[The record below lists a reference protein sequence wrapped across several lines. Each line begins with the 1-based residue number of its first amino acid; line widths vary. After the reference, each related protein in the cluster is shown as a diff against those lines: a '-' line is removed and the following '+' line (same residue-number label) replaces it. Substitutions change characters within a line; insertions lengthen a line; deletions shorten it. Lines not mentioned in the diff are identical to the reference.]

1 MLFNSRRYQSETVRE
16 GWSVG
21 APMQLRG
28 PWLRRLAAEQLWDS
42 TLTLLVPDLDE
53 RKSSR
58 GDLSYLRELTEIS
71 ADELWKPAGEN
82 LEIRRY
88 VF

>member
-1 MLFNSRRYQSETVRE
+1 MLFNFRLYQSEAVRE
-16 GWSVG
+16 EWSVG
-21 APMQLRG
+21 DPMELRG
-28 PWLRRLAAEQLWDS
+28 SWLRRLTAEQLWDS